1 MHAKHI
7 FVGENFHEKLEA
19 PRKIFCGFNF
29 RGRILYLDHAND
41 IM

>member
-19 PRKIFCGFNF
+19 PRKNFVVLIFVAGYY
-29 RGRILYLDHAND
+29 IS
-41 IM
+41 IMRMT